1 MRIKLT
7 LDRYEG
13 DFGVCFDKDGR
24 KHDIPENVLIGLS
37 DGDIFTV
44 LFDGKEYSSVIFLQ
58 EETFEKKSSLNT
70 RLHKLFERSSK

>member
-13 DFGVCFDKDGR
+13 SFGVCFDEAGIKYDVP
-24 KHDIPENVLIGLS
+24 KNVLDGLS

-58 EETFEKKSSLNT
+58 EETFEKKNSLNT
-70 RLHKLFERSSK
+70 RLHKLFERSNK